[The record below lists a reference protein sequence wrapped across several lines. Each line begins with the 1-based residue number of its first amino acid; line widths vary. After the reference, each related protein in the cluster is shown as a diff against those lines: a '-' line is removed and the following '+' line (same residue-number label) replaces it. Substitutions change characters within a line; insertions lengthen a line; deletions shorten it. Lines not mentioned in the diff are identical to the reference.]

1 MGEPLAEPP
10 SDSNVPNDSTNTPI
24 QDLQSEQVT
33 TEKSPVEEQEQE
45 HNGEVVVEAE
55 EDTVIY

>member
-1 MGEPLAEPP
+1 MGEPQAESP
-10 SDSNVPNDSTNTPI
+10 SASNNVSNDSTNPNK
-24 QDLQSEQVT
+24 QDSRSEQVA
-33 TEKSPVEEQEQE
+33 TEKTSPEE

>member
-1 MGEPLAEPP
+1 VGEPQAEPP
-10 SDSNVPNDSTNTPI
+10 SVSNVSIDTTNPPV
-24 QDLQSEQVT
+24 QEPRSEQVT
-33 TEKSPVEEQEQE
+33 TERITPEE

>member
-1 MGEPLAEPP
+1 MGEPEAEPP
-10 SDSNVPNDSTNTPI
+10 SVSNVSIESTNLHVQAP
-24 QDLQSEQVT
+24 QSEQVA
-33 TEKSPVEEQEQE
+33 TEKGSPEE